1 MAGSNTIK
9 PNRNFKK
16 RIKAAGGASLEN
28 CYQCATCSAVCK
40 LSPDDRPFPRKEMI
54 LAQWG
59 MKDKLVADPDVWLCH
74 QCNDCTVNCPRGAR
88 PGDVMAAIRTYSFE
102 HFAFP
107 GFMGKLLARPS
118 GLPIL
123 FLIPIVILA
132 LLADWSQITTFHGH
146 VHFYDFLKNG
156 ILEMLFMGG
165 NAFIFILAAVGL
177 ARFYSGMSK
186 SWGSESG
193 IGFIA
198 ATFKTVLEIVGH
210 GRFGKCDASG
220 YRRWAHM
227 LVFFGFMGAMATA
240 GLALIRMEYLHYCHP
255 EHYPLSD
262 IPAMAIYHPIK
273 LIGNFSGI
281 AMVVGLVIIFVRRGS
296 DSKSS
301 GVTPYVQ
308 WLFLT
313 TLLIV
318 ASTGLLI
325 QFLRMGELP
334 MLAYGFYFIHL
345 VFVFFLLWYAPYSQF
360 GHMFYRTF
368 AMIFSRSINRLPRR
382 D

>member
-1 MAGSNTIK
+1 MAGSITVK
-9 PNRNFKK
+9 PDHKFIK
-16 RIKAAGGASLEN
+16 RIKAAGGASLES
-28 CYQCATCSAVCK
+28 CFQCATCSAVCK
-40 LSPDDRPFPRKEMI
+40 LSPDDKPFPRKEMI

-88 PGDVMAAIRTYSFE
+88 PGDVMAAIRNYSFE

-123 FLIPIVILA
+123 FLIPIIILA
-132 LLADWSQITTFHGH
+132 LLADWSKISAFHGH
-146 VHFYDFLKNG
+146 VHFYNFLQNG

-165 NAFIFILAAVGL
+165 NAFIFALAAVGL
-177 ARFYSGMSK
+177 VRFYRGMSR
-186 SWGSESG
+186 SWGDKPR

-198 ATFKTVLEIVGH
+198 ATFKTGLEIIGH

-220 YRRWAHM
+220 FRRWAHM
-227 LVFFGFMGAMATA
+227 LVFFGFIGAMATA
-240 GLALIRMEYLHYCHP
+240 GLALIRMEYLHYIHP
-255 EHYPLSD
+255 EHYPLSA
-262 IPAMAIYHPIK
+262 IPAMALYNPIK
-273 LIGNFSGI
+273 LLGNFSGL
-281 AMVVGLVIIFVRRGS
+281 AMIIGLIIVIIQRAS
-296 DSKSS
+296 DPKNA
-301 GVTPYVQ
+301 GETLYPQ
-308 WLFLT
+308 WLFLVSI
-313 TLLIV
+313 LVV
-318 ASTGLLI
+318 ASTGMLI
-325 QFLRMGELP
+325 QFLRMGDLP

-368 AMIFSRSINRLPRR
+368 AMIFSRSIDRLPRR